1 MHQSLTTTLIDGDYA
16 EFWVVSTDRAGNQ
29 VNGLGSES
37 LPKRV
42 DVRIMEFLPTLTNVV
57 FDPTDKPL
65 PGQRVTVKTFWSNL
79 GKRDGTLSLSLWQ
92 NNGGESWSQSP
103 PADDIEILL
112 AAGSTSVVVDLI
124 YEPSLP
130 GPQVLYVINQGD
142 FQNLGYPVEGMIVSS
157 ADIDSVSEGDS
168 TLAYTLIGAAALII
182 VGIGAYMVKTG
193 SGRRDDD
200 YYEDEDFEYDDDED
214 YEYDEDGYDDE
225 EQDD

>member
-1 MHQSLTTTLIDGDYA
+1 
-16 EFWVVSTDRAGNQ
+16 
-29 VNGLGSES
+29 
-37 LPKRV
+37 
-42 DVRIMEFLPTLTNVV
+42 
-57 FDPTDKPL
+57 
-65 PGQRVTVKTFWSNL
+65 
-79 GKRDGTLSLSLWQ
+79 
-92 NNGGESWSQSP
+92 
-103 PADDIEILL
+103 
-112 AAGSTSVVVDLI
+112 
-124 YEPSLP
+124 
-130 GPQVLYVINQGD
+130 
-142 FQNLGYPVEGMIVSS
+142 MIVSS